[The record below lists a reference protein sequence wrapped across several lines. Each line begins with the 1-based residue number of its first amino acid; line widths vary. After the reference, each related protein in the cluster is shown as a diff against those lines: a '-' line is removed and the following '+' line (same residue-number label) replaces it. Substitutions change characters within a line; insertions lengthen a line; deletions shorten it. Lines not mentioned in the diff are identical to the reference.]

1 MADEGGWVLADVPV
15 GHAVL
20 RAMSQPLADEA
31 LAEVAAVR
39 AVFVLAGKAGA
50 GAGVE
55 VQKVGHGESP
65 L

>member
-1 MADEGGWVLADVPV
+1 MADVGGRVLPDVPV

-20 RAMSQPLADEA
+20 RAAGQPLADET
-31 LAEVAAVR
+31 VGQITAVG
-39 AVFVLAGKAGA
+39 AVLVFAGKAGA

-55 VQKVGHGESP
+55 VQKVRHGGSP